1 MFSFCLYGTLLLICV
16 QSVASYRKGNSDCL
30 LDYDE
35 GICRALLKRFYY
47 DSVNQTCEIFYYGG
61 CLGNG
66 NNFLSKEECERK
78 CGGQIYMTEKSFA
91 RSCDSLPLEILCH
104 LNIKSFV
111 LIFDD
116 LFTIRHTSVPVIYK
130 LLKNTETTKQME
142 TTSTSIDRS
151 DNTET
156 TITTQKPLSVGAK
169 IVLGILDI
177 KNKVSNL
184 FKKIKGEK

>member
-1 MFSFCLYGTLLLICV
+1 MFSFCLYGTLLLLCV

-66 NNFLSKEECERK
+66 NNFISKDECERK
-78 CGGQIYMTEKSFA
+78 CGGRTNRTEKSF
-91 RSCDSLPLEILCH
+91 
-104 LNIKSFV
+104 
-111 LIFDD
+111 
-116 LFTIRHTSVPVIYK
+116 
-130 LLKNTETTKQME
+130 
-142 TTSTSIDRS
+142 

>member
-78 CGGQIYMTEKSFA
+78 CGGQIYMTEKSF
-91 RSCDSLPLEILCH
+91 
-104 LNIKSFV
+104 
-111 LIFDD
+111 
-116 LFTIRHTSVPVIYK
+116 
-130 LLKNTETTKQME
+130 ETTKQME